1 MGQIRGGGTG
11 TGEGTAEIGPPPA
24 ASQPGSQPGSET
36 VNGAVPGARP
46 DRIVTIPNGLSV
58 LRLLGVPVFLWLVLG
73 PHLDAWA
80 VALLI
85 LSAATDWLDGKIARA
100 LNQQS
105 RLGEALD
112 PAADRLYIA
121 ATLVALAVRNIIP
134 WWLVALLAVRE
145 LIVAGALAVL
155 KRRLGFGTL
164 QVSFVGKTATLCL
177 LYAFPLLLLGTYAG
191 NLGEITRIIGW
202 AFAAW
207 GTALYWWAAG
217 LYLVQARMLL
227 TGRLTALAEEGP
239 AEQAPDDGTPASPP
253 RAAPSGG
260 GGSALGRT
268 AGGTGTDDGDGVLRR
283 ERRKR

>member
-1 MGQIRGGGTG
+1 M
-11 TGEGTAEIGPPPA
+11 PA
-24 ASQPGSQPGSET
+24 AE
-36 VNGAVPGARP
+36 AARGKAP
-46 DRIVTIPNGLSV
+46 AADAGRDRIFTIPNGLSV

-134 WWLVALLAVRE
+134 WWLVGLLAVRE
-145 LIVAGALAVL
+145 LIVAGALGLL
-155 KRRLGFGTL
+155 KRKLGFGTL
-164 QVSFVGKTATLCL
+164 QVSFIGKTATLCL

-191 NLGEITRIIGW
+191 HLGEITRIIGW
-202 AFAAW
+202 AFAGW
-207 GTALYWWAAG
+207 GTALYWWAAA
-217 LYLVQARMLL
+217 LYLVQIRILL
-227 TGRLTALAEEGP
+227 SGRLADPAGDRPAGEGRTD
-239 AEQAPDDGTPASPP
+239 QAFDDGTPQSPS
-253 RAAPSGG
+253 RSAPSG
-260 GGSALGRT
+260 ATNPPET
-268 AGGTGTDDGDGVLRR
+268 AGADDTGTDHGNGVIRR